1 MKNIKLLL
9 VAMLMCMVTNGM
21 AQAKNTPDTQQD
33 YYMYSWI
40 QVRGAN
46 MSNGKHCFVILIS
59 SGNGSN
65 YKPSILKNEEGK
77 SILFNS
83 QMDGL
88 NYLTLQGWELFQP
101 RTEAKISNW
110 VARKRVSREVLANTV
125 KSNTFYSAETPKVQL
140 DMAEQAAHIDYE

>member
-1 MKNIKLLL
+1 MKKIRLFL
-9 VAMLMCMVTNGM
+9 VAMLVCIVTKGV
-21 AQAKNTPDTQQD
+21 AQVKTISDTQRD

-46 MSNGKHCFVILIS
+46 KANGEHCFVILIS

-110 VARKRVSREVLANTV
+110 VARKRVSREDLANTV